1 MEDLGYLKFSLAR
14 EALEKGDEVSAIA
27 LLQESL
33 ALNEHFKS
41 YELLGDIFLKRKDLI
56 QARQY
61 LEKAHGLNHRNDKT
75 ATLLAETLAAQGD
88 SMKAIRVLEDLILR
102 NKNYGPAQKLLK
114 QLTNQWNEPDPLI
127 SCEP

>member
-14 EALEKGDEVSAIA
+14 EALERGDEVSAIA

-41 YELLGDIFLKRKDLI
+41 YELLGDIFLKRKNLI
-56 QARQY
+56 QGWQY

-75 ATLLAETLAAQGD
+75 TTLLAETLAAQGD

-102 NKNYGPAQKLLK
+102 NKTYGPAQRLLK
-114 QLTNQWNEPDPLI
+114 
-127 SCEP
+127 